1 MLYILQIKNTI
12 NRLFKT
18 LSNTFKLTNKGGVK
32 SYIGM
37 NASKYP
43 NGTITT
49 SQPAIINKILNTL
62 RICDESKMHDTT
74 ANVILKKDENGNGRK
89 QECHYWSVIVQINH
103 LDGTTRPDIIFSVHQ
118 FAKYRIYP

>member
-1 MLYILQIKNTI
+1 MYILKIKNTN

-74 ANVILKKDENGNGRK
+74 ANVILKKDEMEMGGSKNGTIVKLLVMNI
-89 QECHYWSVIVQINH
+89 SV
-103 LDGTTRPDIIFSVHQ
+103 
-118 FAKYRIYP
+118 